1 MCIAQLRGSWGE
13 RLKAN
18 RYPHKPFEGVQTIC
32 IKTYL

>member
-1 MCIAQLRGSWGE
+1 MCITQLRGDWGE

-18 RYPHKPFEGVQTIC
+18 RYPRKPFEGVQATG